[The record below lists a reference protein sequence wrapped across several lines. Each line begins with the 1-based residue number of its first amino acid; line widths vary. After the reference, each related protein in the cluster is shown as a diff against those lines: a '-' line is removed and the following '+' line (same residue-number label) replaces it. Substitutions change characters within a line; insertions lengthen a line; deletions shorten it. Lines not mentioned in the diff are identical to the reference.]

1 MQHNI
6 INVYIRKN
14 KRTQNM
20 INGLLPV
27 LDEDRIDIPIT
38 ETIYRI
44 FDLFQ
49 NT

>member
-14 KRTQNM
+14 KRTHNM

-38 ETIYRI
+38 ETVYGV
-44 FDLFQ
+44 FGEF
-49 NT
+49 